1 MSELAGLSD
10 QELRYESRRSPVYAR
25 NGIVSTTQPLAA
37 QAGLQVLRAG
47 GNAADAAVATAA
59 ALAVVEPT
67 GTGIGGDCFAL
78 FFDASTKQVHAVN
91 GSGRAPARLSL
102 EVLAE
107 QGFVGET
114 LGYGAHAVTVP
125 GAVAGWADTVA
136 RHGRLSLSEVLAG
149 AIALAEDGFPVTP
162 IISYLW
168 EQEVPKTLA
177 ASSNSGEL
185 LIDGRAP
192 RPGELWQNAELALV
206 LREIA
211 DNGAATFYEGWP
223 AREIIRVLQAQG
235 GLMEG
240 SDLAKHVS
248 TFEPPV
254 STTFRGHT
262 VYECPPNGQ
271 GLTALVALN
280 IIEGLDIA
288 ATARRS
294 PERLHLLIEAVRVA
308 FSHAR
313 AHIADQAHGEVPIDW
328 LLSEGF
334 SSELRSWIEPERRI
348 DLADNRPL
356 EVGTDTVY
364 LSVVDGDGNACSFI
378 NSNYNGF
385 GSAIIPEGCGFPLQN
400 RGAGFSLDPTHPNAL
415 SPGKRPYHTI
425 IPAMSTDPNGDL
437 HASFGVMGGWMQPQG
452 HLQVLV
458 SMLVDGLDP
467 QAAIDEPRFCIRANP
482 PHGPVH
488 LEDGIP
494 IETMSEL
501 SARGHEVVPVSGIRR
516 SPIFGRGQII
526 VREPQ
531 TGVLVGGSDPR
542 GDGAAV
548 GY

>member
-10 QELRYESRRSPVYAR
+10 LDIRYESRRSPVYAR

-78 FFDASTKQVHAVN
+78 FYDASTKEVHAVN
-91 GSGRAPARLSL
+91 GSGRAPAGLSL
-102 EVLAE
+102 EALSEA
-107 QGFVGET
+107 GFVGET
-114 LGYGAHAVTVP
+114 LGQGVHAATVP

-136 RHGRLSLSEVLAG
+136 RHGRLTLAEVLQG
-149 AIALAEDGFPVTP
+149 AIALAEDGFPVSP

-168 EQEVPKTLA
+168 EQEAPKA
-177 ASSNSGEL
+177 RSASPNGDEL

-192 RPGELWQNAELALV
+192 RPGEIWRNAGLASV

-211 DNGAATFYEGWP
+211 EGGPAVYYEGR
-223 AREIIRVLQAQG
+223 ASREIVRALQAQG
-235 GLMEG
+235 GFMAA
-240 SDLAKHVS
+240 SDLAGHCS

-271 GLTALVALN
+271 GLTALIALN
-280 IIEGLDIA
+280 IIEGLDLEGMP
-288 ATARRS
+288 RRS
-294 PERLHLLIEAVRVA
+294 PERLHALIEAVRLA
-308 FSHAR
+308 FFQAR
-313 AHIADQAHGEVPIDW
+313 AHLADPAHSEVPVDW
-328 LLSEGF
+328 LLSDGHA
-334 SSELRSWIEPERRI
+334 SELRSWMDEGARVE
-348 DLADNRPL
+348 LAENIPL

-385 GSAIIPEGCGFPLQN
+385 GTGIIPEGCGFPLQN

-415 SPGKRPYHTI
+415 APGKRPYHTI
-425 IPAMSTDPNGDL
+425 IPAMSTDPDGEL

-452 HLQVLV
+452 HMQVLV

-467 QAAIDEPRFCIRANP
+467 QAAMDEPRFCIRANP
-482 PHGPVH
+482 PHGPVS
-488 LEDGIP
+488 LEEGIP
-494 IETMSEL
+494 LETMSAL
-501 SARGHEVVPVSGIRR
+501 AALGHEVAPVSGIRR
-516 SPIFGRGQII
+516 SPVFGRGQII
-526 VREPQ
+526 VREPE
-531 TGVLVGGSDPR
+531 TGVLIGGSDPR